1 MRLLLET
8 RNLLWTL
15 SDDPQLSGKARK
27 LIENA
32 ADIYV
37 SAADG
42 LFASLLRGR
51 SGGTGQTKRH
61 LRVAFL
67 RLVFLRSMPTLLP
80 ENICMSHQK
89 SPTARTKHCKQLLIQ
104 VSEGMLPM

>member
-1 MRLLLET
+1 MRLLLDT

-42 LFASLLRGR
+42 LFASPLRGR
-51 SGGTGQTKRH
+51 SGGDPGA
-61 LRVAFL
+61 LA
-67 RLVFLRSMPTLLP
+67 
-80 ENICMSHQK
+80 
-89 SPTARTKHCKQLLIQ
+89 KQNGT
-104 VSEGMLPM
+104 SEWRFCVCFF

>member
-1 MRLLLET
+1 MRLLLDT

-51 SGGTGQTKRH
+51 SGGDPGALAKQIGTSEW
-61 LRVAFL
+61 RVCVWF
-67 RLVFLRSMPTLLP
+67 F
-80 ENICMSHQK
+80 
-89 SPTARTKHCKQLLIQ
+89 
-104 VSEGMLPM
+104 